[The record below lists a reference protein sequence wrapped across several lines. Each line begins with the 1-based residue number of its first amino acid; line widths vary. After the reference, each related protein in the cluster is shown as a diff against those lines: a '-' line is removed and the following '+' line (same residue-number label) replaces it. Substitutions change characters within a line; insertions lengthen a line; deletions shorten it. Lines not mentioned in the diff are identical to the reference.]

1 MVIKLLERL
10 SRSKLGRAQKARG
23 KFESWFD
30 ARCTS
35 LRKVIMPHDITNIQL
50 PQHCQPVKR
59 CRNSAE
65 VIEAQSEVG
74 ETWKCAPE
82 PGFDE

>member
-1 MVIKLLERL
+1 
-10 SRSKLGRAQKARG
+10 
-23 KFESWFD
+23 
-30 ARCTS
+30 
-35 LRKVIMPHDITNIQL
+35 MPHDITNIQL

-74 ETWKCAPE
+74 ETWKCAPRLVDVADPVPLQVQDPQLLE
-82 PGFDE
+82 SCRQLRQQCDNILGKVYAAQGF

>member
-1 MVIKLLERL
+1 M
-10 SRSKLGRAQKARG
+10 
-23 KFESWFD
+23 
-30 ARCTS
+30 
-35 LRKVIMPHDITNIQL
+35 ITNIQL

-74 ETWKCAPE
+74 ETWKCAPRLVDVVDSV
-82 PGFDE
+82 PLQVQDPQLLKSCRQLRQQCDNILGKVYAAQGF